1 MVFSIIQSN
10 PLLFHIIVGLTSL
23 IVLAKSADLIVFSIS
38 DYAKKLGISDYLI
51 GFIVVS
57 IGTALPELVAG
68 ITGAVIG
75 QGSIVFGTVFGSNF
89 CKIPLIGLL
98 LLVGKKIRIKGNAVG
113 VAPIITFMMALLPL
127 ILLYDQTLSRLDGAF
142 LVVAF
147 LLYILKL
154 WHGEGQMGKM
164 QKSIPFSKL
173 WKDFVIFGSSL
184 GALLLAGRWLVFSSL
199 QVAQLLSISPYII
212 GLLVIGIG
220 ASAPELTVQMFSI
233 LKHRQGLAFGNIL
246 GSVVANSTMVL
257 GIVAL
262 IKPIS
267 IQFSLLLVTVS
278 FFMLGLL
285 YVLVMLLK
293 KELTWKHGVLMI
305 SIYLLFLLVQ
315 FTFGSPTNL

>member
-89 CKIPLIGLL
+89 FKIPLIGF
-98 LLVGKKIRIKGNAVG
+98 LLVFVKKIRIKGNAVG
-113 VAPIITFMMALLPL
+113 IAPIITFVMALLPL
-127 ILLYDQTLSRLDGAF
+127 FLVFDGTLSRLDGSI
-142 LVVAF
+142 LLVAF
-147 LLYILKL
+147 LLYIMKL

-173 WKDFVIFGSSL
+173 WKDFVIFGLSL

-293 KELTWKHGVLMI
+293 KELTWKHGALMI
-305 SIYLLFLLVQ
+305 GIYLLFLLVQ